1 MLKPRQVE
9 LVTVSHWGGSGGGG
23 GGLLVVMLKEKTRR
37 NQIQG
42 SLYPPHPNLSSDRE
56 TVIRGETDGGGE
68 VKDRKKNPQS
78 SKNLLQVLKASAKT
92 TTLQLSPNAGSLR
105 FPTP

>member
-1 MLKPRQVE
+1 MK
-9 LVTVSHWGGSGGGG
+9 
-23 GGLLVVMLKEKTRR
+23 LLGPVRWHST
-37 NQIQG
+37 
-42 SLYPPHPNLSSDRE
+42 YCPNLRTKLGSWKSLWKERSKFE
-56 TVIRGETDGGGE
+56 IFHGMHMPCMCTHTKRVVV